1 VAECGPPDAAR
12 RPWWDR
18 DDRRTVGRRA
28 EPHRDKPTHHPG
40 HSPAVPGP
48 TTRFGC
54 VRSRRQAGMADER
67 PPMHFAN
74 AKNIHTIPIRIF
86 SRFRLAV
93 KIHSPP
99 SFCFADT
106 DSLL

>member
-1 VAECGPPDAAR
+1 
-12 RPWWDR
+12 
-18 DDRRTVGRRA
+18 
-28 EPHRDKPTHHPG
+28 
-40 HSPAVPGP
+40 
-48 TTRFGC
+48 
-54 VRSRRQAGMADER
+54 
-67 PPMHFAN
+67 MHFAN